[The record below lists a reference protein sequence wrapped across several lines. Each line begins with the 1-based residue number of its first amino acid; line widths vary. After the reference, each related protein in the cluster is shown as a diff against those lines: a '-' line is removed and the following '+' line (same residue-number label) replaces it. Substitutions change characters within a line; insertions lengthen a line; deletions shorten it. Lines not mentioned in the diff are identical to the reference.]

1 MNQFIKEIQEQ
12 PEMLERTLGYY
23 HSREGKERL
32 DAVCTLWTTGDYDKI
47 VLTGMGSS
55 YFVSQAAAIMMTA
68 YNIPA
73 FAINAGELLHFQSSV
88 LTERTLLVAISQSGE
103 SYEVIEL
110 LKQLGERHHSRLTV
124 VGVTNES
131 GSSLAAMATLSLLC
145 KAGREEMTST
155 KTFITTYLVVYL
167 LAGALDGR
175 RVDNALLDSVVREV
189 GLQLEKGGIYLSRS
203 VAFLS
208 GHPFVQVIG
217 RGTVFASVAQTALMF
232 MEATKTPASALL
244 GGEFRHGP
252 LEMVGPGF
260 ICIIYSHSRSGV
272 YRLSIRLVAD
282 VLSFNGKVILVSDI
296 SSGIESVN
304 LLEINVHCGDPD
316 LFAIPSIVPV
326 QLIVN
331 AWITLIN
338 EVKFPTYTKHMEGYL
353 KPIKLTKKVALRAGE
368 RKVVELTPED
378 FPSLLIE
385 NPYLWYPNG
394 YGEQYLHHMKL
405 SFSIGGKVSDTKEF
419 DFGIREV
426 ASGLNRVGDECG
438 RVYYVNGKRIF
449 CKGGWIQPDILL
461 EESEKRIYD
470 EARLMAEANIN
481 LIGSED
487 MPSPSEIWFE
497 SFDKYGLMWWHV
509 FYQCFRM
516 TPGTETADNPLDHGL
531 AVAGVEDMM
540 LRYRNHPSIISWIG
554 ANEVLMN
561 ESLYKLTKEK
571 VRSIDTTRVYLPTTS
586 FHWDVDALT
595 PYLKEDLPTGT
606 TDDGAPDY
614 NWAPSSYFFDKVREV
629 HLQMFRNELGMPSMP
644 TYNSLRKFIPTAEST
659 ANVNSPI
666 FPLDSIWAEHGA
678 WDVSNYCYRSYD
690 NAIRT
695 MFGDPK
701 TAKEYADNAQF
712 LNADGYRAMF
722 EAANHRM
729 WDITSGVM
737 IWKIN
742 SCWPDVCWQ
751 IYDWYLAPNASY
763 YFAKKAMEPVHVQ
776 LNANDFRV
784 SVINASHQTLQDVK
798 VTAKVINNDMEV
810 AWEDSQRITVSPD
823 CYQEI
828 VTVPRCGKYSY
839 NYFVKLELHDKYGKL
854 LSENLYW
861 FYSQH
866 MDFFW
871 FTSMK
876 KPELKEEV
884 EVTQEEG
891 EYVFSICLKN
901 ESDRLSHFNHL
912 TLLDV
917 RGKEINPV
925 FWSDNFITL
934 FPGDEKVIT
943 ARVAV
948 SDVGDTPPVFFRAR

>member
-1 MNQFIKEIQEQ
+1 MKNLFFILLICNILSIKAQSLELENWKIINSSELNAGDAEVSQLAYPTAGWYQATVPTTVLNALVKENVYPDLRIGLNNYLIPDVSDEFNNRMDLSKYNYLKSGRNPWQDPYWYRTEVILPQ
-12 PEMLERTLGYY
+12 SYKGKKIWLTLNGINYRADVWVNGRQVADKKDIVGMFRRFKLDITEYARAGANNCIAVKIYQVDHPGVPTPGTQLKVFGSVRGHSYDIFKDETLKISGGWDCAPVVRDRNMGIYQKVTVEATDEVLIENPFVTTTLPKTDTMPVKVDTELAKVNIKLEVKNT
-23 HSREGKERL
+23 SAKPVEGK
-32 DAVCTLWTTGDYDKI
+32 
-47 VLTGMGSS
+47 
-55 YFVSQAAAIMMTA
+55 
-68 YNIPA
+68 
-73 FAINAGELLHFQSSV
+73 
-88 LTERTLLVAISQSGE
+88 
-103 SYEVIEL
+103 
-110 LKQLGERHHSRLTV
+110 
-124 VGVTNES
+124 
-131 GSSLAAMATLSLLC
+131 
-145 KAGREEMTST
+145 
-155 KTFITTYLVVYL
+155 
-167 LAGALDGR
+167 
-175 RVDNALLDSVVREV
+175 
-189 GLQLEKGGIYLSRS
+189 
-203 VAFLS
+203 
-208 GHPFVQVIG
+208 
-217 RGTVFASVAQTALMF
+217 
-232 MEATKTPASALL
+232 
-244 GGEFRHGP
+244 
-252 LEMVGPGF
+252 
-260 ICIIYSHSRSGV
+260 
-272 YRLSIRLVAD
+272 
-282 VLSFNGKVILVSDI
+282 
-296 SSGIESVN
+296 
-304 LLEINVHCGDPD
+304 
-316 LFAIPSIVPV
+316 
-326 QLIVN
+326 VN
-331 AWITLIN
+331 ARITLVN
-338 EVKFPTYTKHMEGYL
+338 EVKFPTYTKYMEGYL

-368 RKVVELTPED
+368 TKVVELTPED

-405 SFSIGGKVSDTKEF
+405 SFCIGGKVSDIKEF

-426 ASGLNRVGDECG
+426 TSRLNRVGDEYG

-487 MPSPSEIWFE
+487 MPSPSETWFE

-554 ANEVLMN
+554 VNEVLMN
-561 ESLYKLTKEK
+561 ESLYRLTKEK
-571 VRSIDTTRVYLPTTS
+571 VRSIDTTRIYLPTTS

-644 TYNSLRKFIPTAEST
+644 MYNSLRKFIPTVEST

-712 LNADGYRAMF
+712 L
-722 EAANHRM
+722 
-729 WDITSGVM
+729 
-737 IWKIN
+737 
-742 SCWPDVCWQ
+742 
-751 IYDWYLAPNASY
+751 APNASY

-784 SVINASHQTLQDVK
+784 SVINASHQALQDVK
-798 VTAKVINNDMEV
+798 VTAKVINNDMKV
-810 AWEDSQRITVSPD
+810 AWEDSRQITVSPD

-828 VTVPRCGKYSY
+828 VTVPQHGKYSY
-839 NYFVKLELHDKYGKL
+839 NYFVKLELHDKGGKL

-871 FTSMK
+871 FTYME

-884 EVTQEEG
+884 KVTKEEG
-891 EYVFSICLKN
+891 EYVFSICLRN

-912 TLLDV
+912 TLRDA
-917 RGKEINPV
+917 RGEEINPV

-948 SDVGDTPPVFFRAR
+948 SDAGDVPPVFVRSR